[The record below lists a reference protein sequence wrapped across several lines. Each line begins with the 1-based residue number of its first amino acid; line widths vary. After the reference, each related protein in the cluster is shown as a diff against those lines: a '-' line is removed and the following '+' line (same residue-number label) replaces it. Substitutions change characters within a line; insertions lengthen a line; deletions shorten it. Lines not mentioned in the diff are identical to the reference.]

1 MLYTTRFVVLICLLV
16 TGRLAAQEVPPA
28 PAVATMRAERLA
40 DGELIDLDGRLD
52 EPIWSRAVAAEGFR
66 QSDPRNGAPA
76 SEASQIRIVFDS
88 AHLYI
93 GAELSDS
100 EPTRL
105 MGNQMIRDGALNA
118 DDRLMWTI
126 DPLANQRS
134 GYFFEVNPAGAMGD
148 AQLVPAQGGSNDR
161 TTQNRAWDGIWTARV
176 RRHERG
182 WTVEIDIPF
191 RTVNFDPA
199 VEAWGINF
207 QRTVRRKEEESL
219 WTGWQRN
226 SGLFNLAT
234 GGQLVGISGVNQGRG
249 IDIKPYVLGSVSEVA
264 GRPVTSAGDVG
275 LDVGYNLTP
284 QLKANI
290 TINTD
295 FAQTEVDDRQVN
307 LTRFPLFFPE
317 KREFFLEGSGQFDV
331 GRERAQILTPFF
343 SRRVGLGDR
352 GLPQKIDY
360 GVKLTGQAAGLNL
373 GVLQVQT
380 GEQGTSAGETFTVV
394 RPRRLFLQESSI
406 GMIYTRR
413 ADRAGL
419 VPDRTT
425 IGADL
430 FLTTSRFGRSRILQ
444 AGAYYLKT
452 PNELKPGDDT
462 AWGVRFDYP
471 NDRWNIQNAYRAYQ
485 RNFEPALGFAER
497 TDFTK
502 WFNSTNFRP
511 RPRNSRLIR
520 QFVFGV
526 RTERFGEFTGEMSDL
541 IFNITALNIN
551 FQSGDTFN
559 VLVTPSYE
567 KLDRDFTVAP
577 GIVLPRGSEHRYTRL
592 LIEGTTA
599 NRRMVSASAS
609 ITTGSFYTGDRR
621 DLAGTLNVRP
631 RPGVLAT
638 LNATFS
644 RVQMP
649 EGTVH
654 ARTLRAL
661 VNTQFGP
668 WVSIANNVQF
678 DSASKVVGLQSRFR
692 WIVRPGNDVFFVWL
706 NNWLDE
712 GERFTTLDRSVVTK
726 IVYTHRL

>member
-1 MLYTTRFVVLICLLV
+1 MRNTFCGLVVCSALSASPLL
-16 TGRLAAQEVPPA
+16 AQELA
-28 PAVATMRAERLA
+28 PTATLRAVRMEL
-40 DGELIDLDGRLD
+40 GESISMDGRLD
-52 EPIWSRAVAAEGFR
+52 EPVWSRAVPADGFT
-66 QSDPRNGAPA
+66 QSDPRNGAA
-76 SEASQIRIVFDS
+76 ATEQSQIRIVFD
-88 AHLYI
+88 AGHLYI

-176 RRHERG
+176 RRHDRG
-182 WTVEIDIPF
+182 WTVEVDIPF
-191 RTVNFDPA
+191 RTINFDPSL
-199 VEAWGINF
+199 EAWGVNF

-219 WTGWQRN
+219 WTGWARN

-234 GGQLVGISGVNQGRG
+234 GGRLVGISGVSQGRG
-249 IDIKPYVLGSVSEVA
+249 IDLKPYVLGSVAEVA
-264 GRPVTSAGDVG
+264 GRAATGTGDLG
-275 LDVGYNLTP
+275 LDVGYSVTP
-284 QLKANI
+284 QLKANV

-317 KREFFLEGSGQFDV
+317 KRDFFLEGSGQFDV
-331 GRERAQILTPFF
+331 GRERPQILTPFF
-343 SRRVGLGDR
+343 SRRVGLSER

-360 GVKLTGQAAGLNL
+360 GIKLTGQTAGLNIGL
-373 GVLQVQT
+373 LQVQT
-380 GEQGTSAGETFTVV
+380 GQQGDSAGETFTVV

-413 ADRAGL
+413 TDRAGV
-419 VPDRTT
+419 VPNRTT

-430 FLTTSRFGRSRILQ
+430 FLSTSRFRASKTLQ

-452 PNELKPGDDT
+452 LNALKPGDDT
-462 AWGVRFDYP
+462 AWGVRLDYP
-471 NDRWNIQNAYRAYQ
+471 NDRWNIQNAYRAYR
-485 RNFEPALGFAER
+485 RNFDPAVGFVER

-502 WFNSTNFRP
+502 WFNVTQFRP
-511 RPRNSRLIR
+511 RPKNSRLIR
-520 QFVFGV
+520 QLVFGV
-526 RTERFGEFTGEMSDL
+526 RTEVFGEFTGEMSDL
-541 IFNITALNIN
+541 IFNLTPITVN
-551 FQSGDTFN
+551 FQSGDTVN

-567 KLDRDFTVAP
+567 KLDRDFMVAP
-577 GIVLPRGSEHRYTRL
+577 GIVLLRGTEHRYTRL

-599 NRRMVSASAS
+599 NRRMISGSASM
-609 ITTGSFYTGDRR
+609 TTGSFYTGERR

-631 RPGVLAT
+631 RPGLLAT
-638 LNATFS
+638 VSATFS
-644 RVQMP
+644 RVEMP

-661 VNTQFGP
+661 LNTQFGP

-678 DSASKVVGLQSRFR
+678 DSASKVLGLQSRFR
-692 WIVRPGNDVFFVWL
+692 WIMRPGNDIFIVWL

-712 GERFTTLDRSVVTK
+712 GERYTTLNRNVVTK

>member
-1 MLYTTRFVVLICLLV
+1 MRYIIRFAVLLCVLAASRV
-16 TGRLAAQEVPPA
+16 AAQEVPA
-28 PAVATMRAERLA
+28 ASAVATMRAERLA
-40 DGELIDLDGRLD
+40 AGELIDLDGRLD
-52 EPIWSRAVAAEGFR
+52 EPMWSRAVPAERFT

-76 SEASQIRIVFDS
+76 TEASQIRIVFDS
-88 AHLYI
+88 SHLYI

-191 RTVNFDPA
+191 RTINFDPT

-264 GRPVTSAGDVG
+264 GRPATSVGDLG

-343 SRRVGLGDR
+343 SRRVGLSDR

-360 GVKLTGQAAGLNL
+360 GVKLTGQAAGLNI

-380 GEQGTSAGETFTVV
+380 GAQGTSAGETFTVV

-413 ADRAGL
+413 SDRAGL

-425 IGADL
+425 LGADL
-430 FLTTSRFGRSRILQ
+430 FLTTSRFGRSKVVQ

-462 AWGVRFDYP
+462 AWGIRVDYP
-471 NDRWNIQNAYRAYQ
+471 NDRWNIQNAYRAYR
-485 RNFEPALGFAER
+485 RNFEPAVGFAER

-654 ARTLRAL
+654 ARTMRAL

-668 WVSIANNVQF
+668 WISIANNVQF

-706 NNWLDE
+706 NNWLDQ